1 MRLSKPSPS
10 MVVATIALVFA
21 ATGTGIAATGA
32 ITGVDITNGSITS
45 ADLATGAVTSADL
58 ATGAVKSVDLATG
71 AVTSA
76 DLATGAVTSP
86 KIPGG
91 TITSRTIQNG
101 SIETEDIAPVARYD
115 GEAAKAAMI
124 RIAEGFRAAAIP
136 GPAGPV
142 GAVGSAGDL
151 GPGGFSFNSISANI
165 PIGVLNFER
174 FYGNTGPGAQTF
186 AAAATTAPAVP
197 TTISNGRVDLLEV
210 PSDAPLV
217 IEVGVTV
224 ARGTPQAT
232 GQSCIIPL
240 GQTGCTFPGPVK
252 VPAGAPVAWLVTVFD
267 PPPSSAFSAFK
278 VGMAWTSTSG

>member
-45 ADLATGAVTSADL
+45 ADLATGAVTSADI
-58 ATGAVKSVDLATG
+58 ATG

-76 DLATGAVTSP
+76 DIATGGVTSLEIRDGAVVS
-86 KIPGG
+86 KD
-91 TITSRTIQNG
+91 IQNSTIG
-101 SIETEDIAPVARYD
+101 TQDIAPVARYD
-115 GEAAKAAMI
+115 GADATAALL
-124 RIAEGFRAAAIP
+124 RILEGYKAAAIP
-136 GPAGPV
+136 GPAGSV
-142 GAVGSAGDL
+142 GAVGAAGDL
-151 GPGGFSFNSISANI
+151 GPGGFSFNSISADI
-165 PIGVLNFER
+165 PLAGGDFGR
-174 FYGNTGPGAQTF
+174 YYGMTGPGANSY
-186 AAAATTAPAVP
+186 AAAATTSPAVP

-210 PSDAPLV
+210 PSDAPLM

-252 VPAGAPVAWLVTVFD
+252 VPAGAPLAWLVKVFD
-267 PPPSSAFSAFK
+267 PPPSMAFSALK
-278 VGMAWTSTSG
+278 LGMAWTSTSG

>member
-45 ADLATGAVTSADL
+45 ADLATGAVTSADI
-58 ATGAVKSVDLATG
+58 ATG

-76 DLATGAVTSP
+76 DIATGGVTSLEIRDGAVVS
-86 KIPGG
+86 KD
-91 TITSRTIQNG
+91 IQNSTIG
-101 SIETEDIAPVARYD
+101 TQDIAPVARYD
-115 GEAAKAAMI
+115 GADAKAALL
-124 RIAEGFRAAAIP
+124 RILEGYKAAAIP
-136 GPAGPV
+136 GPAGSV
-142 GAVGSAGDL
+142 GAAGDL

-165 PIGVLNFER
+165 PVGTLNFER

-210 PSDAPLV
+210 PSDAPLM

-252 VPAGAPVAWLVTVFD
+252 VPAGAPLAWLVKVFD
-267 PPPSSAFSAFK
+267 PPPSMAFSALK
-278 VGMAWTSTSG
+278 LGMAWTSTSG